1 MLRLRRRCAQTARI
15 SLHYI
20 KFSKSYLQ
28 TKNVRSA
35 NSLAYPF
42 APCLQIF
49 RTFASSYRRFRPSPS
64 RFRFGE
70 AVFTE
75 TARKPQEQKTRCRKN
90 FAETGKLRKI
100 LWLAQESLQTTR
112 RCGNFLAL
120 AASQACLR
128 PSRGDAFRPLGTSR
142 NAKGPGQG
150 PDRPSLRS
158 SRPWSAGKMHRAGQN
173 RHIGQLVQP
182 IPGRCPHPPDRPVPR
197 GQAPGES
204 SLGIPIMPRITKGRF
219 TRSPSISP
227 QRRPMSSQTQAT
239 RCSAHR

>member
-49 RTFASSYRRFRPSPS
+49 RTFTSCYRRFRPSPS

-75 TARKPQEQKTRCRKN
+75 TARKLQEQKTRSSQKFCRN
-90 FAETGKLRKI
+90 RKTTQNLVVDARKPTNDAAPWQFSCACSI
-100 LWLAQESLQTTR
+100 SSLPQAVTR
-112 RCGNFLAL
+112 R
-120 AASQACLR
+120 R
-128 PSRGDAFRPLGTSR
+128 IPPLGTSR
-142 NAKGPGQG
+142 NAN
-150 PDRPSLRS
+150 RPKE
-158 SRPWSAGKMHRAGQN
+158 RPR
-173 RHIGQLVQP
+173 
-182 IPGRCPHPPDRPVPR
+182 
-197 GQAPGES
+197 
-204 SLGIPIMPRITKGRF
+204 
-219 TRSPSISP
+219 
-227 QRRPMSSQTQAT
+227 
-239 RCSAHR
+239 